1 MSRESWGS
9 KRQFILACLGYC
21 VGLGNIWRFPYM
33 MFSSGGACFL
43 IPYFLMLLLIGLPGL
58 YLEMAVG
65 LVTQRGP
72 VHAIDALCPLM
83 KGKLP
88 FSTAYI

>member
-1 MSRESWGS
+1 
-9 KRQFILACLGYC
+9 
-21 VGLGNIWRFPYM
+21 M

-43 IPYFLMLLLIGLPGL
+43 IPYFLMLILIGLPGL

-83 KGKLP
+83 KGW
-88 FSTAYI
+88 